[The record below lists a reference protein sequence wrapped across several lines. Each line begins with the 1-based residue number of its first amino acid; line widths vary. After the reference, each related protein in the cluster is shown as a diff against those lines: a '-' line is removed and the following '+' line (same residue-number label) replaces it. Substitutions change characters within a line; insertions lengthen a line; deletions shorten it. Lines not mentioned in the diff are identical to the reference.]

1 MMFFLMPRVAVLGL
15 FVLVWATL
23 ASALAAANTVPTSKL
38 SNTSVAITPNDL
50 KPVECAGVNLTAKLA
65 GSGTFTGTN
74 SPTLIVGSSG
84 VDNITGGSGGNC
96 ILGGAG
102 DDKLTGGG
110 GTDVILGG
118 AGNDTINGK
127 GGSDVCYG
135 GGQAG
140 DTFSG
145 CETVIP

>member
-1 MMFFLMPRVAVLGL
+1 MNGRTNAVRRGMLI
-15 FVLVWATL
+15 
-23 ASALAAANTVPTSKL
+23 ASAAAALVLAGNV
-38 SNTSVAITPNDL
+38 VARAADKTGGG
-50 KPVECAGVNLTAKLA
+50 VECAGVNLTAKLA